1 MNLHPGV
8 TKGQQ
13 QKVGMNGVLRARHV
27 HKRMKRMCFPPS
39 YIDMV
44 ITTEILVC
52 FYDDNI
58 LTLFYERSVKM
69 SAAKVE
75 IYEVSKSK

>member
-1 MNLHPGV
+1 
-8 TKGQQ
+8 
-13 QKVGMNGVLRARHV
+13 
-27 HKRMKRMCFPPS
+27 MKRMCFPPS